1 MCTPVQKSTGRTA
14 LHGSVV
20 NGFDE
25 ITRLLIY
32 EFGADCNI
40 EDKSGKTPK
49 SLAGRSRLRD
59 LMEQYEK
66 SLEQTTSARKAP
78 QTPPPRALQP

>member
-1 MCTPVQKSTGRTA
+1 MRARPQKSTGRTA
-14 LHGSVV
+14 LHESVR

-40 EDKSGKTPK
+40 EDKNGKTPK

-59 LMEQYEK
+59 LMDQYEA
-66 SLEQTTSARKAP
+66 SMAQTTFARNAP
-78 QTPPPRALQP
+78 QTPPPRELQP

>member
-1 MCTPVQKSTGRTA
+1 MRDRLQKSTGRTA
-14 LHGSVV
+14 LHESVR

-40 EDKSGKTPK
+40 EDKNGTTPK

-59 LMEQYEK
+59 LMDQYEATMA
-66 SLEQTTSARKAP
+66 QTTFVRKAP
-78 QTPPPRALQP
+78 QTPPPRELQP